1 VNILLVDDDQFVL
14 ESIRRFLVAQGIGVT
29 TASNGVEALCCV
41 EQKVPDLILSDIH
54 MPQMDGL
61 TLATVLGDR
70 FPNVPVALMSADG
83 RQDRVVASMQRS
95 GFTYFK
101 KPLKLRKLVE
111 WIAQGGIVAPSGQG
125 FPQTVQ

>member
-1 VNILLVDDDQFVL
+1 MNILLVDDDQFVL